1 MSRQEPLGK
10 NRTRQR
16 DEIARVIG
24 EAGGPLTVNEILD
37 RAQREVP
44 GLGLVTVYRTLKLL
58 KEAGQVRTVILPT
71 GETRYES
78 AGRGHHHHFHCRAC
92 DEVFDLS
99 GCPVQIPA
107 DREIS
112 PGFRVDSH
120 DLTFYGTCP
129 ECTAA

>member
-1 MSRQEPLGK
+1 MSQPEQPGQ

-16 DEIARVIG
+16 EEIARVIH
-24 EAGGPLTVNEILD
+24 EASGPLTVGEILE

-44 GLGLVTVYRTLKLL
+44 GMGLVTVYRTVKLL
-58 KEAGQVRTVILPT
+58 KEAEQVRSVILPT
-71 GETRYES
+71 GETRYEP

-92 DEVFDLS
+92 DEVFDLA
-99 GCPVQIPA
+99 GCPVRIPS

-112 PGFRVDSH
+112 PGFHVESH

-129 ECTAA
+129 ECSAP

>member
-1 MSRQEPLGK
+1 MSERDRPGK

-16 DEIARVIG
+16 DEITRVIR
-24 EAGGPLTVNEILD
+24 EAAGPLTVDEILE

-44 GLGLVTVYRTLKLL
+44 GLGLVTVYRTVKLL
-58 KEAGQVRTVILPT
+58 REAGQVRTVILPT
-71 GETRYES
+71 GESRYEP
-78 AGRGHHHHFHCRAC
+78 AERGHHHHFHCRRC
-92 DEVFDLS
+92 DEVFDLA

-129 ECTAA
+129 ECSAA

>member
-1 MSRQEPLGK
+1 MIHPEQLGK

-16 DEIARVIG
+16 DEIARVIA
-24 EAGGPLTVNEILD
+24 EAPGPLTVNEILE

-44 GLGLVTVYRTLKLL
+44 GLGLVTVYRTVKLL
-58 KEAGQVRTVILPT
+58 KEGGQIRTVILPT
-71 GETRYES
+71 GETRYEPS
-78 AGRGHHHHFHCRAC
+78 GRGHHHHFHCRGC
-92 DEVFDLS
+92 DEVFDLA

-112 PGFRVDSH
+112 PGFQVESH

-129 ECTAA
+129 DCSPS

>member
-1 MSRQEPLGK
+1 MNETPPLGK

-16 DEIARVIG
+16 DEIARVIDV
-24 EAGGPLTVNEILD
+24 APGPLTVNEILE
-37 RAQREVP
+37 RAQRSVP
-44 GLGLVTVYRTLKLL
+44 GMGLVTVYRTVKLL

-71 GETRYES
+71 GETRYEP

-92 DEVFDLS
+92 DEVYDLA
-99 GCPVQIPA
+99 GCPVRIPA

-112 PGFRVDSH
+112 PGFQVDGH

-129 ECTAA
+129 SCTAA